1 VLSDRIVI
9 IDHGRI
15 VASDTADALKD
26 KVAGDLVDLE
36 VADPGRIPAAA
47 EKLARLTVGSGGVE
61 VVDQHVR
68 ARVPQAGRSIQGLIR
83 DLDTA
88 GIDLRTI
95 EVHRPTLDDVF
106 LTLTGRSL
114 RDAESTPADAP
125 GADDGVQPPVPA
137 GTATGTPTAPEGA
150 LR

>member
-1 VLSDRIVI
+1 
-9 IDHGRI
+9 
-15 VASDTADALKD
+15 
-26 KVAGDLVDLE
+26 
-36 VADPGRIPAAA
+36 
-47 EKLARLTVGSGGVE
+47 VE

-68 ARVPQAGRSIQGLIR
+68 ARVTQAGRSIQGLIR

-106 LTLTGRSL
+106 LSLTGRSL
-114 RDAESTPADAP
+114 RDAESTPADADAR
-125 GADDGVQPPVPA
+125 GDDVLPPVPA
-137 GTATGTPTAPEGA
+137 GTATGTPTASEGA